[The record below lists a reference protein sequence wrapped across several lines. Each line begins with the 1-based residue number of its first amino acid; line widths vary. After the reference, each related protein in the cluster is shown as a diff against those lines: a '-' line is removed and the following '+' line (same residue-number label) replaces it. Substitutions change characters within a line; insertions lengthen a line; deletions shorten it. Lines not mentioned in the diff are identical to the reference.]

1 MTQSLP
7 SPSDTCSNWSS
18 SCSDFGASSS
28 SSNTACMTSAYSD
41 CYSTASLP
49 VGRESRNH
57 QQREMPGALLPS
69 SATDGSSFEQYGGR
83 RSTPVTSDG
92 ELKPHSPTNNPCR
105 RRYATEDDWRGQ
117 KDRISSLYLTKRLKD
132 VIAVM
137 ETQYQFFATERMYKA
152 RFKEWGVEKNV
163 TAAKVHKLMQ
173 RVEEEQQRRSPSA
186 SAGRARNERV
196 VLDVGEDLDVK
207 RIQRYMKRKPV
218 GLGKLRPASKR
229 SLEVIKALSVD
240 SGKGSSGRG
249 KVSIPAVKLEQ
260 QNQPNSPEL
269 CLPTLASQWS
279 PGPELPDEVVG
290 LLQAFIDNHFDCPYP
305 FTPMPTPT
313 FPPLTSSKWQPQSHN
328 QLNTIDP
335 FIPSVGQVSRQDETM
350 LDFVLKFRIAHTLLD
365 DCLTSEGMHAMN
377 ACLESLAFCIQQAQN
392 TSPMDTRPATGVILW
407 ALSAASDMM
416 SDFKHTKKLV
426 LQMLL
431 QRITAFCVGHQ
442 PTMAELARRMC
453 QLRPSG
459 QVTMLKFARYSISQA
474 MYIASEYQPAFETYS
489 KTLSI
494 SESRL
499 SPVEKLQA
507 LQRLANDPIVHDS
520 PILGAWMEARI
531 ALSVPD
537 ASSPFIESLGS
548 YGTTTSPAWHAR
560 GHNRMAEV
568 LGAMAGRVEWHKAAG
583 NWQLV
588 QHLES
593 RSGSIA
599 QMVWGRTDD
608 AAQGSGGPLDI
619 WSSPEPMTSS
629 LEPVEPSMFHV
640 ALPEGALKMSHLMDE
655 IPGWGE
661 QPQLQPQPQQQQHQG
676 QVPVQCEPS
685 STSVWNAT
693 DSSQW
698 QLDTNF
704 ESDCGM
710 YDGLYGEWDESSGLM
725 ELGVPEKIK
734 RQGGRGKGRSE
745 EW

>member
-1 MTQSLP
+1 
-7 SPSDTCSNWSS
+7 
-18 SCSDFGASSS
+18 
-28 SSNTACMTSAYSD
+28 
-41 CYSTASLP
+41 
-49 VGRESRNH
+49 
-57 QQREMPGALLPS
+57 MPAALLPS
-69 SATDGSSFEQYGGR
+69 SATDMSLSEQHGTR
-83 RSTPVTSDG
+83 RSTPVTPDG
-92 ELKPHSPTNNPCR
+92 ELPHSPTTNPRR
-105 RRYATEDDWRGQ
+105 RRYATEDDWRGH
-117 KDRISSLYLTKRLKD
+117 KDRISSMYLTKRLKD

-152 RFKEWGVEKNV
+152 RFKEWGVDKNV

-173 RVEEEQQRRSPSA
+173 RVEEEQQRRRSPSG
-186 SAGRARNERV
+186 SGGRVRNERV

-240 SGKGSSGRG
+240 SGKGGSGRG

-260 QNQPNSPEL
+260 QSPPNSSEL
-269 CLPTLASQWS
+269 CPPNLASQWS
-279 PGPELPDEVVG
+279 PGAELPEEIVG
-290 LLQAFIDNHFDCPYP
+290 LLQAFIDSHFDCPYP

-313 FPPLTSSKWQPQSHN
+313 FPPLTSSKWQPRSHN
-328 QLNTIDP
+328 RPHMIDP
-335 FIPSVGQVSRQDETM
+335 FMPSVGQVSRQDEVM

-365 DCLTSEGMHAMN
+365 DGLASEGMQAIN

-392 TSPMDTRPATGVILW
+392 TSPMDMRPATGVILW

-431 QRITAFCVGHQ
+431 QRITALCVGHQ
-442 PTMAELARRMC
+442 PTMAELARRIC

-459 QVTMLKFARYSISQA
+459 QVAMLKLARNSICQA

-489 KTLSI
+489 KTLGI
-494 SESRL
+494 ADSRL
-499 SPVEKLQA
+499 SPEDKLQA
-507 LQRLANDPIVHDS
+507 LRRLANDPVVHDS

-537 ASSPFIESLGS
+537 ASLPFIESLGS

-583 NWQLV
+583 NWLLA

-599 QMVWGRTDD
+599 QIVWGCSDD
-608 AAQGSGGPLDI
+608 AAQGSGGQLDI

-629 LEPVEPSMFHV
+629 LAPVEPSMFHM
-640 ALPEGALKMSHLMDE
+640 ALPEVTVKMSHLTGEM
-655 IPGWGE
+655 PGWGE
-661 QPQLQPQPQQQQHQG
+661 QQQQHPG
-676 QVPVQCEPS
+676 EVPVQCEAS
-685 STSVWNAT
+685 TTSVWNVT
-693 DSSQW
+693 DTSQW

-704 ESDCGM
+704 GSECGM
-710 YDGLYGEWDESSGLM
+710 YDGSYGEWDGDGTSGLM
-725 ELGVPEKIK
+725 ELGVPGNIEV
-734 RQGGRGKGRSE
+734 QGRSGKGNSE
-745 EW
+745 E